1 MILAYIN
8 QGGVIA
14 WILLVMG
21 IFGISISI
29 YKTIQF
35 AYILKHKQKHLLLL
49 AKQIQQHNIK
59 EKSEFA
65 KEYINSFINKKE
77 SGLPTIR
84 IVATISPLLGLL
96 GTVIG
101 ILLTFETIS
110 QSGLEDAKLF
120 ADGIALALITTI
132 IGLIVS
138 IPHYIAY
145 NYLVHQLDS
154 LQIEFEKEFLL
165 HQKEIA

>member
-29 YKTIQF
+29 YKTIQV

-59 EKSEFA
+59 EKNEFA

-101 ILLTFETIS
+101 ILLTF
-110 QSGLEDAKLF
+110 
-120 ADGIALALITTI
+120 
-132 IGLIVS
+132 
-138 IPHYIAY
+138 
-145 NYLVHQLDS
+145 
-154 LQIEFEKEFLL
+154 
-165 HQKEIA
+165 